1 MNTHIIAICNQKG
14 GVGKTTTANSI
25 GAGLYRQGNKVL
37 YIDLDPQTNLSYSL
51 GITDANIS
59 IMDAFTGNK
68 DIKDT
73 IIKTAQGDA
82 IASNTSLSNIDI
94 ILNGTGSEYRLKE
107 LLEPIKNDYN
117 YIIIDTPPA
126 LNILNVNALT
136 ASTDI
141 IITTQADI
149 YSLQG
154 IGQVYKTIQTIKKY
168 CNSDLNI
175 LGVLITR
182 YNARTIISQE
192 IKDALEQTAKAI
204 NTNIFKTYVRE
215 CTAIKEAQANKQDIF
230 NYKSGNNACKDYK
243 AIIGEIKERLKDE

>member
-25 GAGLYRQGNKVL
+25 GAGLNREGKKVL
-37 YIDLDPQTNLSYSL
+37 YIDLDPQCNLSYSL
-51 GITDANIS
+51 NITDKDLS
-59 IMDAFTGNK
+59 IMDAIAGTKNIQ
-68 DIKDT
+68 DV
-73 IIKTAQGDA
+73 IINTKQGDA
-82 IASNTSLSNIDI
+82 IASSTSLSSVDI

-126 LNILNVNALT
+126 LNILNVNALV

-154 IGQVYKTIQTIKKY
+154 IGQVYKTIQTITKY
-168 CNSDLNI
+168 CNNTLNI

-182 YNARTIISQE
+182 YNKRTIISQE
-192 IKDALEQTAKAI
+192 IRDTLAETAQAI

-215 CTAIKEAQANKQDIF
+215 CTAIKEAQASKQDIYTYRA
-230 NYKSGNNACKDYK
+230 NNNACKDYTAVIK
-243 AIIGEIKERLKDE
+243 EIKERLKDE